1 MGKSGALPGILELRG
16 QPCFPCRQERCPAV
30 SMARFAGWS
39 QSDPCW
45 LAQAITVGRLGP
57 KSGGK
62 LHTQDV
68 DHSSMRLERKGP
80 IKLFFFFFFFV
91 TKFFAYN
98 NSSRLPI
105 MTEIPTIKVKVRITQ
120 KSNIL

>member
-1 MGKSGALPGILELRG
+1 MGEGGALPGILELRG
-16 QPCFPCRQERCPAV
+16 QSCFLCRQERCPAV
-30 SMARFAGWS
+30 SSARFAGWS

-57 KSGGK
+57 KSGGE

-68 DHSSMRLERKGP
+68 DHSAMRLERKG
-80 IKLFFFFFFFV
+80 L

-105 MTEIPTIKVKVRITQ
+105 MTEIPTIKVTVRITQ